1 MVEIKSGQSIT
12 SDTIRAGQRATRMAE
27 DEALM
32 PWLIYGGNESHERSG
47 VRIMGWR
54 DFSASF
60 SGA

>member
-1 MVEIKSGQSIT
+1 
-12 SDTIRAGQRATRMAE
+12 MAE

-32 PWLIYGGNESHERSG
+32 PWLIYGGDESHERSG